1 MNFDIQSVAK
11 EDGTCPLCVIDLPN
25 PGTHGGALPGLSGAR
40 ARRSAHRGTDRLEG
54 AAMSATTVVM
64 VPAERAEHIENIFE
78 GLVGLGCKLAWAED
92 WIIDGIVLRRVF
104 NKHSME
110 AQEYCLA
117 AGVLVA
123 EGWLSMVV
131 VQGQIKGFI
140 RDFPKTAAPPPPRN
154 ILQFPRRKCAKES
167 TKAIPAAVVPLRRR

>member
-1 MNFDIQSVAK
+1 
-11 EDGTCPLCVIDLPN
+11 
-25 PGTHGGALPGLSGAR
+25 
-40 ARRSAHRGTDRLEG
+40 
-54 AAMSATTVVM
+54 M
-64 VPAERAEHIENIFE
+64 VPAERAEHIDNIFE
-78 GLVGLGCKLAWAED
+78 GLVGLGCQLAWAAD
-92 WIIDGIVLRRVF
+92 GIRDGIVLRRVF
-104 NKHSME
+104 KKHSME